1 MEIFSFSS
9 FNIVVDSGVDFIVND
24 VGVVVTIDIVGN
36 TVVNAV
42 DDIGKLCVAWE
53 AVSTV

>member
-9 FNIVVDSGVDFIVND
+9 FNIVVDFGVDFFVDD

-36 TVVNAV
+36 TVANAV
-42 DDIGKLCVAWE
+42 DDIGKL
-53 AVSTV
+53 

>member
-36 TVVNAV
+36 SVVTAV
-42 DDIGKLCVAWE
+42 DDSGKL
-53 AVSTV
+53 

>member
-9 FNIVVDSGVDFIVND
+9 FNIVVDFGVDFIVDD

-36 TVVNAV
+36 TVANAV
-42 DDIGKLCVAWE
+42 DDIGKL
-53 AVSTV
+53 